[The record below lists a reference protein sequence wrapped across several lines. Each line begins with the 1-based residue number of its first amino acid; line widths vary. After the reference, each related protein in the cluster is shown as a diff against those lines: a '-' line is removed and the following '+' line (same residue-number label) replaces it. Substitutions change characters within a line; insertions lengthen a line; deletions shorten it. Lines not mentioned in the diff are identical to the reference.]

1 MTAYRTGYGV
11 TMRERE
17 MTAEERARVEGEVR
31 RWNEAVRARA
41 LKPPRQALAIG
52 GGATAAMLAGLV
64 LGWPGFAFATGCLAG
79 ILFLSSFPARKRARE
94 IIAASRGPFHAP
106 EGGWR
111 VEEIEVVARSLVVAP
126 SNDEDY
132 IFWWLLEVPGGDWF
146 FLYPGMLPPEQQR
159 AGPFE
164 KLRLVR
170 LSPYGPTLESRWSGD
185 SIPRHGAS
193 EAESS
198 DEYAG
203 MIGEDRWWRPDAA
216 RDDSCGIVAES
227 RLPAWVKSRD

>member
-17 MTAEERARVEGEVR
+17 MTPEERARVEAEVR
-31 RWNEAVRARA
+31 RWDGAARA
-41 LKPPRQALAIG
+41 QALKSPRQALAIG

-64 LGWPGFAFATGCLAG
+64 LRWPGFAFAMGSLAA
-79 ILFLSSFPARKRARE
+79 ILFISSFPARKRARE
-94 IIAASRGPFHAP
+94 IIAASRGPFHPP

-159 AGPFE
+159 APFE

-170 LSPYGPTLESRWSGD
+170 LSPYGPTLEARWSGD
-185 SIPRHGAS
+185 SIPRHGS
-193 EAESS
+193 ESS
-198 DEYAG
+198 DAYAA
-203 MIGEDRWWRPDAA
+203 MIGEDRWWRPED
-216 RDDSCGIVAES
+216 RDDSCGVVAES